1 MIPLVLCRIVLL
13 NISPVFPS
21 FVFFYPNA
29 IRKAI
34 PFVFD
39 VPTTLDALH
48 NLISIH
54 ASTGAEASLIIQ
66 RIHASNSVRLN
77 KSNKEKMQNFYDV
90 LLRRFLAVGDAIYR
104 SGDGGENLARQEQLN
119 SLTKTLY
126 KMSQDSPE
134 CAGAVWSRRLGILQK
149 ALAKRL
155 RDVELMGGSSSSNNN
170 TEEEED
176 CYTAWPSM
184 GTILLLRACGHIFP
198 VTDLR
203 HPVVTPVLL
212 LLGQTIA
219 QCPVRTV
226 QDVVMG
232 LLCSGIMIEYT
243 KESKRIAPEAI
254 SFIAGVIRLFA
265 ADVNGA
271 LESMPLPTLASS
283 LKHAKID
290 YLRDRLSKCEEYYED
305 PQVLPRL
312 SLQKLEEVR
321 DPFMAAS
328 IIASA
333 LRLVKVICSIYEGSL
348 QNAEAETFS
357 EFTNALLLINPKCKK
372 FPLPPALAAIV
383 ASTASDVAKCCKL
396 GQPKVPLRRQ
406 AAAATS
412 EVAVVSLAPRME
424 DLTRYTPGKDKGKH
438 QLQAQRDKIR
448 REYKREHKAVARE
461 LRLDAAFIES
471 ERRKEKDLKDRKAR
485 EKRHKNFAWME
496 QEQATINQ
504 QVAQGGA
511 LLRGG
516 GIAIARRKAA
526 SAKIGIKK
534 GGKLR

>member
-1 MIPLVLCRIVLL
+1 MC
-13 NISPVFPS
+13 
-21 FVFFYPNA
+21 
-29 IRKAI
+29 RKAI

-48 NLISIH
+48 DMISIH
-54 ASTGAEASLIIQ
+54 ASTGADASLIIQ

-77 KSNKEKMQNFYDV
+77 KNNKEKMQNFYDV

-104 SGDGGENLARQEQLN
+104 SGDGGEDLARHEQLN
-119 SLTKTLY
+119 SLTRTLY
-126 KMSQDSPE
+126 KMSADSPE
-134 CAGAVWSRRLGILQK
+134 CAGAIWSRRLGVFQK

-155 RDVELMGGSSSSNNN
+155 RDAELVGVSDDD
-170 TEEEED
+170 EEE
-176 CYTAWPSM
+176 YTVWPSM

-198 VTDLR
+198 VSDFK
-203 HPVVTPVLL
+203 HSVVTPTLL
-212 LLGQTIA
+212 LLGQAIA

-232 LLCSGIMIEYT
+232 LMCSGIMIEYT
-243 KESKRIAPEAI
+243 KQSKRIAPEAI

-265 ADVNGA
+265 EDVYSA
-271 LESMPLPTLASS
+271 LDGMPIPTLAS
-283 LKHAKID
+283 LVKHSKID
-290 YLRDRLSKCEEYYED
+290 YLRYQVSKLKED
-305 PQVLPRL
+305 FKEPHMLPRL
-312 SLQKLEEVR
+312 SLQKMKDS
-321 DPFMAAS
+321 DPLMAAS
-328 IIASA
+328 VLTSA
-333 LRLVKVICSIYEGSL
+333 LRLVKSICSIYEGSL
-348 QNAEAETFS
+348 QNAEAEAFS
-357 EFTNALLLINPKCKK
+357 ELINALLLINPRCKK
-372 FPLPPALAAIV
+372 SPLPRALASLV
-383 ASTASDVAKCCKL
+383 SSTADELTKCCKL
-396 GQPKVPLRRQ
+396 GQPKAPLQRQ
-406 AAAATS
+406 SGGVTS
-412 EVAVVSLAPRME
+412 EIAVVSLAPRME
-424 DLTRYTPGKDKGKH
+424 DMTRYNLAKDKGKN
-438 QLQAQRDKIR
+438 QLQAQRDKLR

-471 ERRKEKDLKDRKAR
+471 ERRREKMAKDSKAR

-516 GIAIARRKAA
+516 GIAIAKRKAA

>member
-1 MIPLVLCRIVLL
+1 
-13 NISPVFPS
+13 
-21 FVFFYPNA
+21 
-29 IRKAI
+29 
-34 PFVFD
+34 
-39 VPTTLDALH
+39 
-48 NLISIH
+48 
-54 ASTGAEASLIIQ
+54 
-66 RIHASNSVRLN
+66 
-77 KSNKEKMQNFYDV
+77 MQNFYDV

-104 SGDGGENLARQEQLN
+104 SGNGGESLARQEQLN
-119 SLTKTLY
+119 SLTKILY

-155 RDVELMGGSSSSNNN
+155 RDVELMGVSSNINDN
-170 TEEEED
+170 EEEEND
-176 CYTAWPSM
+176 YSAWPSM
-184 GTILLLRACGHIFP
+184 GAILLLRACGHIFP

-203 HPVVTPVLL
+203 HPVVTPALL

-232 LLCSGIMIEYT
+232 LISSSIMIEYT

-283 LKHAKID
+283 VKHAKID
-290 YLRDRLSKCEEYYED
+290 YLRDRLSKCEEYSED
-305 PQVLPRL
+305 PKMLPRL
-312 SLQKLEEVR
+312 SLQKVEVK
-321 DPFMAAS
+321 DPLMAAS
-328 IIASA
+328 IFISA
-333 LRLVKVICSIYEGSL
+333 LRLVKAICSIYGGSL
-348 QNAEAETFS
+348 QSAEAETFS
-357 EFTNALLLINPKCKK
+357 ELTNALLLINPKSKK
-372 FPLPPALAAIV
+372 FPLSPVLASMV
-383 ASTASDVAKCCKL
+383 ASTASDVANCCKL
-396 GQPKVPLRRQ
+396 GQPKVPLRHQ
-406 AAAATS
+406 AAGTTS
-412 EVAVVSLAPRME
+412 ELAVVSLAPRME
-424 DLTRYTPGKDKGKH
+424 DVSRYTPGKDKGKH
-438 QLQAQRDKIR
+438 QLQAQRDKVR

-471 ERRKEKDLKDRKAR
+471 ERRKEKEMKDSKAR

>member
-1 MIPLVLCRIVLL
+1 
-13 NISPVFPS
+13 
-21 FVFFYPNA
+21 
-29 IRKAI
+29 
-34 PFVFD
+34 
-39 VPTTLDALH
+39 
-48 NLISIH
+48 
-54 ASTGAEASLIIQ
+54 
-66 RIHASNSVRLN
+66 
-77 KSNKEKMQNFYDV
+77 MQNFYDV

-104 SGDGGENLARQEQLN
+104 SGDGGENLARKEQLN

-134 CAGAVWSRRLGILQK
+134 CAGAIWSRRLGILQK

-155 RDVELMGGSSSSNNN
+155 RDVELMVVSSSTNND
-170 TEEEED
+170 TEEEEED

-203 HPVVTPVLL
+203 HPVVTPALL

-232 LLCSGIMIEYT
+232 LLCSSIMIEYT

-265 ADVNGA
+265 ADGHGA

-283 LKHAKID
+283 VKHARID

-305 PQVLPRL
+305 PQMLPRL
-312 SLQKLEEVR
+312 SLQKLEVR
-321 DPFMAAS
+321 DPLMAAS
-328 IIASA
+328 IFTSA
-333 LRLVKVICSIYEGSL
+333 LRLVKVIFSIYEGSL
-348 QNAEAETFS
+348 LNAESETFS
-357 EFTNALLLINPKCKK
+357 ELTNALLLINPKCKK

-383 ASTASDVAKCCKL
+383 ASTASDVARCCKL

-424 DLTRYTPGKDKGKH
+424 DLTRYSPGKDKGKH

-471 ERRKEKDLKDRKAR
+471 ERRKEKELKDRKAR